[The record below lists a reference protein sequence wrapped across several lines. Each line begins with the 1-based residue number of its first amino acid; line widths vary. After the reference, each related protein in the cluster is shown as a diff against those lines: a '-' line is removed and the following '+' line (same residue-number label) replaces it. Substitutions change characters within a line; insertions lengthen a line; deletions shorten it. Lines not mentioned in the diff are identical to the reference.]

1 MWMEKLYFY
10 LLLIMITNYVI
21 FIVFL
26 ILSFLDMIDVFLFYF
41 LVVDEIEIVLF
52 RMLILFI
59 IVSRL

>member
-52 RMLILFI
+52 
-59 IVSRL
+59 